1 MCIMAR
7 SDGPTVEIE
16 ESFHFSENPTAII
29 ISQDIPICK
38 RFFCFYCLINIEFA
52 SNLLFTIYNKNQNF
66 LNTKT
71 FPQKDIDIEK
81 RI

>member
-1 MCIMAR
+1 MAR

-52 SNLLFTIYNKNQNF
+52 PTLLFILNNKNQF
-66 LNTKT
+66 FSNTKT
-71 FPQKDIDIEK
+71 FPKKDIDIEK